1 MRQNITYKILDF
13 LEDFTGGMAD
23 FVEVF
28 LSSRYGASMGEFEYK
43 HGLMAEERRL
53 AGIERDEIR
62 KFKKLVS
69 KLKSDGLIETRKGD
83 SLALS
88 RKGQEK
94 LEKFKNN
101 IDKNSYQKEA
111 SNELI
116 IISYDIPEKMSRE
129 RRILREL
136 LHILGFNMVHKS
148 VWIGKVKLPELFLH
162 DLKRMKIDDYVEI
175 LKVTKTGSLKSV

>member
-28 LSSRYGASMGEFEYK
+28 LSSRYGAPKGE
-43 HGLMAEERRL
+43 
-53 AGIERDEIR
+53 IEN
-62 KFKKLVS
+62 
-69 KLKSDGLIETRKGD
+69 RKGD
-83 SLALS
+83 SLELS
-88 RKGQEK
+88 RKGKEK

-175 LKVTKTGSLKSV
+175 LKVTKTGSL